1 MEGNPVHPPPPDQA
15 TNENEVSYIAEEH
28 RFEITVNGEQVRIST
43 LEAVMF
49 VLQQRYVAMS
59 DVTAEKTREMQE
71 QVNLIK
77 EANRWLN
84 AVTDATIDG
93 EFERPQ
99 PFGGDSDET
108 APQRPYFIS
117 GPGWGEELDVTVGAP
132 RTDTDALI
140 AWMNSHGLDTAGY
153 EDPPTIEDFKH
164 AQAQISNYVDQLSSN
179 NDLRM
184 LSLKTA
190 VNKAQ
195 QAMTAADGVLQNI
208 KQLMQTITSNMAR

>member
-1 MEGNPVHPPPPDQA
+1 MTEEASVSAANETPDNSQW
-15 TNENEVSYIAEEH
+15 NYIAED
-28 RFEITVNGEQVRIST
+28 RQFQITVDGKLVNVST

-71 QVNLIK
+71 QVDQIK
-77 EANRWLN
+77 EANAWLN
-84 AVTDATIDG
+84 AITESAATG
-93 EFERPQ
+93 EQHYP
-99 PFGGDSDET
+99 
-108 APQRPYFIS
+108 
-117 GPGWGEELDVTVGAP
+117 PGTNE
-132 RTDTDALI
+132 
-140 AWMNSHGLDTAGY
+140 WMSTWMTRHGLDPSGY
-153 EDPPTIEDFKH
+153 ENPRTVENFRN

>member
-1 MEGNPVHPPPPDQA
+1 METPSLDQVSG
-15 TNENEVSYIAEEH
+15 EHQVSYIPEEH
-28 RFEITVNGEQVRIST
+28 QFQMMVNGESVKIST

-59 DVTAEKTREMQE
+59 DVTAERTREMQQ

-93 EFERPQ
+93 DFERPAVD
-99 PFGGDSDET
+99 GDDDSAET
-108 APQRPYFIS
+108 ES
-117 GPGWGEELDVTVGAP
+117 
-132 RTDTDALI
+132 DTDALL
-140 AWMNSHGLDTAGY
+140 AWMNSHDLDTSGY
-153 EDPPTIEDFKH
+153 QDPPTIEDFKH
-164 AQAQISNYVDQLSSN
+164 AQTQISNYVDQLSSN

-208 KQLMQTITSNMAR
+208 KQLMQTITSNMSR

>member
-1 MEGNPVHPPPPDQA
+1 MSEDASVGATSRTPDERHV
-15 TNENEVSYIAEEH
+15 TYVPEEH
-28 RFEITVNGEQVRIST
+28 RFRMTVDGKPVYIST

-49 VLQQRYVAMS
+49 VLQQRYIAMS

-71 QVNLIK
+71 QVNTIK

-84 AVTDATIDG
+84 AVTEAAVTG
-93 EFERPQ
+93 EFV
-99 PFGGDSDET
+99 
-108 APQRPYFIS
+108 APQVQDDQSVPTGPYDSS
-117 GPGWGEELDVTVGAP
+117 GSTPESGVTVDGGGA
-132 RTDTDALI
+132 TASDTEALF
-140 AWMNSHGLDTAGY
+140 AWMENNGLDTAGY
-153 EDPPTIEDFKH
+153 EDPPTIQDFKH
-164 AQAQISNYVDQLSSN
+164 AQTQISNYVDQLSSN

-184 LSLKTA
+184 LSLKAA

>member
-1 MEGNPVHPPPPDQA
+1 MSQETAAYAASETPDNSQW
-15 TNENEVSYIAEEH
+15 NYIAEVH
-28 RFEITVNGEQVRIST
+28 QFQITVDGKQVNVST

-71 QVNLIK
+71 QVDQIK
-77 EANRWLN
+77 EANAWLN
-84 AVTDATIDG
+84 AAAESAATGEQHHPPDAH
-93 EFERPQ
+93 EPM
-99 PFGGDSDET
+99 S
-108 APQRPYFIS
+108 
-117 GPGWGEELDVTVGAP
+117 
-132 RTDTDALI
+132 
-140 AWMNSHGLDTAGY
+140 AWMTRNGLDPSGY
-153 EDPPTIEDFKH
+153 EDPMTVENFRN

-195 QAMTAADGVLQNI
+195 QAMMAADGVLQNI
-208 KQLMQTITSNMAR
+208 KQLMQTIAGNIAR

>member
-1 MEGNPVHPPPPDQA
+1 MSEEAAVSAANETPDNNQW
-15 TNENEVSYIAEEH
+15 NYIAEDH
-28 RFEITVNGEQVRIST
+28 QFEITVDGKQVKVST

-59 DVTAEKTREMQE
+59 DVTAEKTREMQQ

-84 AVTDATIDG
+84 AVTDARVDG
-93 EFERPQ
+93 EFERPE
-99 PFGGDSDET
+99 PIGGDRDET
-108 APQRPYFIS
+108 TPVRPFFNV
-117 GPGWGEELDVTVGAP
+117 GPGWGDGFSVAGGAP
-132 RTDTDALI
+132 QTDTEALI
-140 AWMNSHGLDTAGY
+140 AWMNAHGLDTAGY
-153 EDPPTIEDFKH
+153 GDPPSIEDFGH

>member
-1 MEGNPVHPPPPDQA
+1 MSEDASVGATSHTPGEGHVTYVPEEQRFRMTVDGKPV
-15 TNENEVSYIAEEH
+15 Y
-28 RFEITVNGEQVRIST
+28 IST

-49 VLQQRYVAMS
+49 VLQQRYIAMS

-71 QVNLIK
+71 QVNTIK

-84 AVTDATIDG
+84 AVTEAAVTG
-93 EFERPQ
+93 EFVAPPVQDDQ
-99 PFGGDSDET
+99 PEPTGSYSGSGSTPESGVPVGGGSASESDTE
-108 APQRPYFIS
+108 
-117 GPGWGEELDVTVGAP
+117 
-132 RTDTDALI
+132 ALF
-140 AWMNSHGLDTAGY
+140 AWMESNGLDTAGY
-153 EDPPTIEDFKH
+153 EDPPTIQDFKH
-164 AQAQISNYVDQLSSN
+164 AQTQISNYVDQLSSN

-184 LSLKTA
+184 LSLKAA

>member
-1 MEGNPVHPPPPDQA
+1 MSEEAAVSAARETPDNGQW
-15 TNENEVSYIAEEH
+15 NYIAQDH
-28 RFEITVNGEQVRIST
+28 QFELIVDGKRVKVST

-59 DVTAEKTREMQE
+59 DVTAEKTREMQQ
-71 QVNLIK
+71 QVDQIK
-77 EANRWLN
+77 EANAWLN
-84 AVTDATIDG
+84 AVTESTVTG
-93 EFERPQ
+93 EPNS
-99 PFGGDSDET
+99 P
-108 APQRPYFIS
+108 
-117 GPGWGEELDVTVGAP
+117 PGTSESLST
-132 RTDTDALI
+132 
-140 AWMNSHGLDTAGY
+140 WMTRHGLDPSGY
-153 EDPPTIEDFKH
+153 EDPPTAENFRN